1 MPEPGPIS
9 VSSAA
14 QLIVERILAFAG
26 ERPPDELASF
36 RVRLEQLLASEPG
49 DAVRT
54 FVDRILT
61 TGSEFT
67 YFPPDP
73 LARRVQHVVAEFV
86 LKPDSQVLGAEH
98 LTGVIDRPLLLLSNH
113 LSYSDA
119 NLLEFLLRRAGCD
132 SVADR
137 LTVVVGPKVYS
148 DPFRRFSSLCF
159 GTIKTPQSAT
169 RSSDEAVMPPREV
182 ARRARQAIAAAME
195 RQQLGDAILIFVE
208 GTRSRKGVMQRALL
222 GVARYLESPDTMLV
236 PVAICGSERF
246 VPIGVEQ
253 VNPTR
258 VLIRVGRPALASDL
272 AALSGNSRQLRM
284 DAVGVAIARLL
295 PPEYRGV
302 YADGAPELAEATAV
316 ADGVFGA
323 SPDAQ

>member
-9 VSSAA
+9 IASAA
-14 QLIVERILAFAG
+14 HLIVERILTFAG
-26 ERPPDELASF
+26 ERPPEELAAL
-36 RVRLEQLLASEPG
+36 RVRLEQLLASEPA

-54 FVDRILT
+54 FVDRLLT

-67 YFPPDP
+67 FYPPDP
-73 LARRVQHVVAEFV
+73 LARSVQHVVAEFV
-86 LKPDSQVLGAEH
+86 LQPDSALLGAEH
-98 LTGVIDRPLLLLSNH
+98 LTGVLDRPLLLLSNH

-119 NLLEFLLRRAGCD
+119 NLVEFLLRKAGCG

-169 RSSDEAVMPPREV
+169 RSSEEAVMPQREI
-182 ARRARQAIAAAME
+182 ARRAREAISIAME
-195 RQQLGDAILIFVE
+195 RQVEGDAILIFVE
-208 GTRSRKGVMQRALL
+208 GTRSRRGAMQRALP
-222 GVARYLESPDTMLV
+222 GIARYLELPETMIV
-236 PVAICGSERF
+236 PVAISGSERF
-246 VPIGVEQ
+246 VPIGVEH

-258 VLIRVGRPALASDL
+258 VVIRLGRPASVSALT
-272 AALSGNSRQLRM
+272 AAAGGNRQLRM

-295 PPEYRGV
+295 PPEYRGAYGTEDV
-302 YADGAPELAEATAV
+302 AEASAV
-316 ADGVFGA
+316 ADSIFG
-323 SPDAQ
+323 PLP

>member
-9 VSSAA
+9 ISSAA
-14 QLIVERILAFAG
+14 HLIVERILAFAG
-26 ERPPDELASF
+26 ERPPEERTAL
-36 RVRLEQLLASEPG
+36 RGRLEQLLANEPD

-61 TGSEFT
+61 TGSEFN

-73 LARRVQHVVAEFV
+73 LARRVQHVVADFV
-86 LKPDSQVLGAEH
+86 LKGDAELLGSEH
-98 LTGVIDRPLLLLSNH
+98 LSEVGDRPLLLLSNH

-119 NLLEFLLRRAGCD
+119 NLVEFLLRRARCD

-169 RSSDEAVMPPREV
+169 RSTEEAVMPQREV
-182 ARRARQAIAAAME
+182 ARRAREAIAVAMG
-195 RQQLGDAILIFVE
+195 RLQRGDAILIFVE
-208 GTRSRKGVMQRALL
+208 GTRSRKGAMQRALP
-222 GVARYLESPDTMLV
+222 GVARYLEFPDTLIV

-246 VPIGVEQ
+246 VPIGVER

-258 VLIRVGRPALASDL
+258 VLIRVGRAASVSAL
-272 AALSGNSRQLRM
+272 AALSGNARQLRM
-284 DAVGVAIARLL
+284 DAIGVAIARLL

-302 YADGAPELAEATAV
+302 YADDTSELAEARAV
-316 ADGVFGA
+316 ADAVFGA
-323 SPDAQ
+323 PSA

>member
-9 VSSAA
+9 ISSAA
-14 QLIVERILAFAG
+14 HLIVERILAFAG
-26 ERPPDELASF
+26 ERPPEERDAL
-36 RVRLEQLLASEPG
+36 RVRLEQLLASEPD

-73 LARRVQHVVAEFV
+73 LARRVQHVVADFV
-86 LKPDSQVLGAEH
+86 LQGDAELLGSEH
-98 LTGVIDRPLLLLSNH
+98 LSEVGDRPLLLLSNH

-119 NLLEFLLRRAGCD
+119 NLLEFLLRRAECD

-169 RSSDEAVMPPREV
+169 RSSEEAVMPQREV
-182 ARRARQAIAAAME
+182 ARRAREAIAVAMG
-195 RQQLGDAILIFVE
+195 RLQRGDAILIFVE
-208 GTRSRKGVMQRALL
+208 GTRSRKGTMQRALP
-222 GVARYLESPDTMLV
+222 GVARYVESPDTLIV
-236 PVAICGSERF
+236 PIAICGSERF
-246 VPIGVEQ
+246 VPIGVDHM
-253 VNPTR
+253 NPTR
-258 VLIRVGRPALASDL
+258 VVIRAGRAASVGSLQ
-272 AALSGNSRQLRM
+272 AAAGSNRQLRM

-302 YADGAPELAEATAV
+302 YADGASEPEARAV
-316 ADGVFGA
+316 ADSVFGSA
-323 SPDAQ
+323 RAVP

>member
-9 VSSAA
+9 ISSAA
-14 QLIVERILAFAG
+14 HLIVERILAFAG
-26 ERPPDELASF
+26 ERPPEERAVL
-36 RVRLEQLLASEPG
+36 RVRLEQLLASEPD

-61 TGSEFT
+61 TGSEFA

-73 LARRVQHVVAEFV
+73 LARRVQHVVADFV
-86 LKPDSQVLGAEH
+86 LNADSELLGAEH
-98 LTGVIDRPLLLLSNH
+98 LTAPGDRPLLLLSNH

-119 NLLEFLLRRAGCD
+119 NLFEFLLRKAGCD

-169 RSSDEAVMPPREV
+169 RSSEEAVMPQREV
-182 ARRARQAIAAAME
+182 ARRAREAIASAME
-195 RQQLGDAILIFVE
+195 RQQHHDAILIFVE
-208 GTRSRKGVMQRALL
+208 GTRSRKGAMQRALP
-222 GVARYLESPDTMLV
+222 GVARYLEFADTMIV

-258 VLIRVGRPALASDL
+258 VLIRAGRAASV
-272 AALSGNSRQLRM
+272 AALTATAGNARQLRM
-284 DAVGVAIARLL
+284 DAIGVAIARLL
-295 PPEYRGV
+295 PLEYRGAYV
-302 YADGAPELAEATAV
+302 EADGSPELAEARAV
-316 ADGVFGA
+316 ADAVFGA
-323 SPDAQ
+323 A